1 MSGIWLLGVAVTIS
15 LFLIVNFFSKT
26 NYESREVKVYKYLI
40 ILNLLFSTNA
50 LITYIVAKTIGTVE
64 IIGFMQKIH
73 LALLLLISSL
83 FFVYMIV
90 INNMNKK
97 YDNLLINISK
107 VVCLS
112 LMCLIFITPVNV
124 INKGEILDVGGYS
137 YYVAIT
143 GVVIYFILVIL
154 LNIRYFIINKNVKK
168 TSTFYR
174 INYIIF
180 NWIYIKNIFSG
191 SYY

>member
-15 LFLIVNFFSKT
+15 IFLIVNFFSKT
-26 NYESREVKVYKYLI
+26 NYESREVRVYKYLI

-90 INNMNKK
+90 INNMNCK
-97 YDNLLINISK
+97 
-107 VVCLS
+107 
-112 LMCLIFITPVNV
+112 
-124 INKGEILDVGGYS
+124 
-137 YYVAIT
+137 
-143 GVVIYFILVIL
+143 
-154 LNIRYFIINKNVKK
+154 
-168 TSTFYR
+168 
-174 INYIIF
+174 
-180 NWIYIKNIFSG
+180 
-191 SYY
+191 